1 MKPAYRNWSFLFLL
15 LLVSSCGV
23 NGASLT
29 PTTPAMTTT
38 NIAEV
43 AGDTATPRLIPTS
56 RISTEDN
63 SAGEVV
69 KATPTSQAQPT
80 PTGAINAVATM
91 PLRVEKDNRA
101 TFVDPLLGIQIDF
114 PSDWR
119 FIMRPDDV
127 GYRMSH
133 FYSPCKSQAPEVLPP
148 CSKIQ
153 IFWEDEAYANLEEL
167 EAYFAGTEPYYPLIS
182 RQIDEKV
189 IDGTPV
195 LWIQSENKVDGITKQ
210 TLLVCILREKG
221 TILISGYGNLEP
233 VVKIMGT
240 IKLLEIP

>member
-1 MKPAYRNWSFLFLL
+1 
-15 LLVSSCGV
+15 
-23 NGASLT
+23 
-29 PTTPAMTTT
+29 MTTT
-38 NIAEV
+38 NTAEV
-43 AGDTATPRLIPTS
+43 AGDAATPRLISTS
-56 RISTEDN
+56 RVDSST
-63 SAGEVV
+63 GEVV
-69 KATPTSQAQPT
+69 EATPASQAQPT

-119 FIMRPDDV
+119 FIMRSDDV

-133 FYSPCKSQAPEVLPP
+133 FYSPCENQAPEIFPP
-148 CSKIQ
+148 CCKMQ
-153 IFWEDEAYANLEEL
+153 VFWKEEVYANLEEL
-167 EAYFAGTEPYYPLIS
+167 EAYVVEIKTYDSLIS

-210 TLLVCILREKG
+210 ALLVYILRENG
-221 TILISGYGNLEP
+221 TILINGYGNLEP
-233 VVKIMGT
+233 VIEIMDT
-240 IKLLEIP
+240 IRLFEIP